1 MQFLGEGLAFYGE
14 YFLSD
19 LPTVLAKNRGESGEL
34 NGLMVEEM
42 RENKREDE

>member
-1 MQFLGEGLAFYGE
+1 MQFVGGGLAFYGE

-19 LPTVLAKNRGESGEL
+19 LPTVLAKNRGESGEFN

-42 RENKREDE
+42 RKK